1 MLSFHPSL
9 KDKSWPIATG
19 YNTKD
24 CVGRPIFKVYYI
36 ENFDNETPPEILS
49 NDAKG
54 LLATDRYR
62 IMREY
67 SLSNSEYK
75 LLVDRVAADEPV
87 IETSSRTLK
96 RCYLEIKRIMSEK
109 LKTTLEFS
117 NSDKVYLKP
126 IFDTTQDRTNQIIS
140 LFDSN
145 GCGKSW
151 MVNDL
156 LMRNPAVKNH
166 VPPAIYLF
174 SSVGDDDPSYR
185 PLKEFYNEKFVWV
198 DPRDVGP
205 DDVNIKS
212 YKPKTILIFDD
223 INSLSDKRVKSM
235 IVRFRDRCCEIC
247 RHDSLVVVSTEH
259 LYHNRAHTQKL
270 RNSSAYMVL
279 YPRNSPK
286 PIDDLLE
293 NQMNYGRFQR
303 TDLIKKLKREGR
315 AQFIRADMP
324 TYLVNTKRV
333 QLF

>member
-1 MLSFHPSL
+1 
-9 KDKSWPIATG
+9 
-19 YNTKD
+19 
-24 CVGRPIFKVYYI
+24 
-36 ENFDNETPPEILS
+36 
-49 NDAKG
+49 
-54 LLATDRYR
+54 
-62 IMREY
+62 MREY
-67 SLSNSEYK
+67 SLSKSEYK
-75 LLVDRVAADEPV
+75 MLVDRVAADEPV

-117 NSDKVYLKP
+117 NSDKVFLKP
-126 IFDTTQDRTNQIIS
+126 IFDTTLDRTNQIIS
-140 LFDSN
+140 LFGSS

-156 LMRNPAVKNH
+156 LMRNPAVKNL

-185 PLKEFYNEKFVWV
+185 PLKEFYNERFVWV
-198 DPRDVGP
+198 DPRDVEP

-223 INSLSDKRVKSM
+223 INSLADKSVKTM
-235 IVRFRDRCCEIC
+235 IVRFRDRCCEIA
-247 RHDSLVVVSTEH
+247 RHSSLVIVSTEH
-259 LYHNRAHTQKL
+259 LFPARIHTQKL

-293 NQMNYGRFQR
+293 NQIGYNRFQR
-303 TDLIKKLKREGR
+303 GDLIKKVKREGR
-315 AQFIRADMP
+315 AQFIRVDMP